1 MRPSFRDFNAQVPRA
16 FGTDSQPKQIGIVPK
31 KFEPSAAGRGKARR
45 LFKGADWRFGSVS
58 HGPDRQTMR
67 VTRSDQA
74 AALSRDSANA
84 RASLLDCNLCS
95 HQVEHGLL
103 ALSPRRANNLKADPE
118 ATTQVLFL
126 ERCWR
131 PGLGQRVFYPEHM
144 RLTNP

>member
-1 MRPSFRDFNAQVPRA
+1 MMRPSFRDFNAQVPRA

-31 KFEPSAAGRGKARR
+31 NLNHRR
-45 LFKGADWRFGSVS
+45 RVVAKRVGYLRVLIGVSV
-58 HGPDRQTMR
+58 PMR

-95 HQVEHGLL
+95 QVEHGLL

-131 PGLGQRVFYPEHM
+131 SGLGQRVFYPEHM

>member
-1 MRPSFRDFNAQVPRA
+1 MMRPSFRDFNAQVPRA

-31 KFEPSAAGRGKARR
+31 NLNHRR
-45 LFKGADWRFGSVS
+45 RVVAKRVGYLRVLIGVSV
-58 HGPDRQTMR
+58 PLAMDDRQTMR

-74 AALSRDSANA
+74 AALSPDSANA

-95 HQVEHGLL
+95 QVEHGLL

-131 PGLGQRVFYPEHM
+131 SGLGQRVFYPEHM